1 MMLELKSQHIAGPG
15 SSNLETKATEA
26 TGVKHE
32 KNQGNPAKKYETY
45 ETYETMKNERIES
58 DRTQEVDC
66 WEMMCFFLK
75 GNILR
80 FHVSFSGDGTG

>member
-1 MMLELKSQHIAGPG
+1 
-15 SSNLETKATEA
+15 
-26 TGVKHE
+26 
-32 KNQGNPAKKYETY
+32 
-45 ETYETMKNERIES
+45 MKNERIES